1 MKTRTSWWIAAVILG
16 ACSGPAKP
24 APQPTTVEVDKVEEP
39 EALKSE
45 LESRT
50 LETFTLAC
58 HQGLAEAQRILP
70 GILTQK
76 GEAGPRT
83 EANTLVPYNE
93 MSRQLELSAAMAS
106 LMRSVHPDEKIREA
120 AKACEK
126 DVEKFISELH
136 LNRQLFDAFAKL
148 DVSAFD
154 ADTKR
159 LVEHTLRDFRRAG
172 VDKDDKTREEL
183 KAIDEKLV
191 TLGQTFGENIVKDV
205 REITLDKVEQLA
217 GLPEDYVAAHQ
228 PGKDGKIHIN
238 TDYPDYVPFMSYAK
252 DGGLRKALYIEQRS
266 RGGMDN
272 ELILRQIL
280 ELRSRKA
287 KLLGYDNWADYI
299 TADKMM
305 KSGKNA
311 EDFIARVV
319 KIARK
324 RGDRDYAELLAAKR
338 KDDPKAKSVADW
350 EKNYYETKVKTE
362 SYAFDPQ
369 SVRPYFEY
377 LEVERG
383 LLGITAE
390 IYDISYVAV
399 KDAPI
404 WHEDVNAYDV
414 MRGKE
419 KLGRIYLDMHP
430 REGKYKHAA
439 QFTLKSG
446 VLGVQLPEGVL
457 VCNFPNPRTSNPALM
472 EHDDVVTM
480 FHEFGHLMHHILGGK
495 QKWIAQSGVSTEWDF
510 VEAPSQMF
518 EEWAWDYETLKRFAK
533 NYKTGAPI
541 SEELV
546 ARMRRADD
554 FALGIKT
561 LQQMFYAAM
570 SLEFHRMDPT
580 KLDMMKTMIAL
591 QNKYTP
597 FPYVEGTRF
606 YSNFGHLNGYSAIY
620 YTYMWSLVI
629 AKDLLTPFKQHGLM
643 NKEWTYRYRDRILAP
658 GGTKDAADL
667 VADFLGRKFT
677 FKAFEDYLGG

>member
-1 MKTRTSWWIAAVILG
+1 LLAALILG

-24 APQPTTVEVDKVEEP
+24 KAEATTVEVDKVEEP
-39 EALKSE
+39 AALKSE

-70 GILTQK
+70 QILTQK

-106 LMRSVHPDEKIREA
+106 LMRSVHPDEKLREA

-136 LNRQLFDAFAKL
+136 LNRQLFEAFSKL
-148 DVSAFD
+148 DGSSFD
-154 ADTKR
+154 AETKR

-172 VDKDDKTREEL
+172 VDKSEEIREEL
-183 KAIDEKLV
+183 KTIDEKLV

-205 REITLDKVEQLA
+205 REITLDRVDQLA
-217 GLPEDYVAAHQ
+217 GLPADYVAAHP

-252 DGGLRKALYIEQRS
+252 DGDLRKALYVEQRS

-287 KLLGYDNWADYI
+287 KLLGYPNWADYI

-311 EDFIARVV
+311 EEFIARVV

-338 KDDPKAKSVADW
+338 KDDPKAKGVADW

-377 LEVERG
+377 REVERG
-383 LLGITAE
+383 LLDITSE
-390 IYDISYVAV
+390 IYGVSYVKA

-404 WHEDVNAYDV
+404 WHEDVHAFDV

-419 KLGRIYLDMHP
+419 KLGRIFLDMHP
-430 REGKYKHAA
+430 RDGKYKHAA

-446 VLGVQLPEGVL
+446 VLDVQLPEGVL
-457 VCNFPNPRTSNPALM
+457 VCNFPNPRTASPALM

-495 QKWIAQSGVSTEWDF
+495 QKWIAQSGVATEWDF

-533 NYKTGAPI
+533 NYETGAVI
-541 SEELV
+541 SEDLV

-561 LQQMFYAAM
+561 LQQTFYAAL
-570 SLEFHRMDPT
+570 SLEFHRLDPT

-606 YSNFGHLNGYSAIY
+606 YANFGHLNGYSAIY

-643 NKEWTYRYRDRILAP
+643 NKEWTYRYRDRILAA

-677 FKAFEDYLGG
+677 FKAFEAYLGG